1 VRKPYVVAW
10 LDERCKLR
18 ALDTRRG
25 RRKAVLLVDG
35 QVVAI
40 LKVSDPDWQ
49 DIHDEDPLS
58 AHREESR
65 YDPPG
70 GQPSDNGRNARQRRA
85 RRSGVGL
92 VSSDNAGTPPAAG
105 A

>member
-1 VRKPYVVAW
+1 MRKPFVVAW

-35 QVVAI
+35 QAVAI

-58 AHREESR
+58 AHREEGR

-70 GQPSDNGRNARQRRA
+70 GHASDNGRSARQRPA
-85 RRSGVGL
+85 RRPGVGL
-92 VSSDNAGTPPAAG
+92 VSPDNASTPPAAG